1 MQQVLFL
8 KIIAGGQTGSDRVTL
23 YFAISRR
30 IPHGGWCP
38 RRRLATDGV
47 LSSHY
52 LLLETESDG
61 YRQRT
66 KLNVRDS
73 DTTLVFNRGALEGG
87 TLQTVRFAHALNSHD
102 CVVQL
107 DEGDL
112 HALKPRTVAICAY
125 VRNVSESVP
134 TTVTN
139 APEPSPVRR
148 SSSSNSTPALTFVFV
163 ENFAIDIPMAVPFC
177 WRSKYR
183 HP

>member
-8 KIIAGGQTGSDRVTL
+8 KIISGGQTGADRAAL
-23 YFAISRR
+23 DFAISRQ
-30 IPHGGWCP
+30 IPHGDWCP
-38 RRRLATDGV
+38 RGRLATDGV

-125 VRNVSESVP
+125 VRKRVRIRSDNGNKRPRIFASSEIFELEFHARVSFRFRREFRDRY
-134 TTVTN
+134 THG
-139 APEPSPVRR
+139 SPFLL
-148 SSSSNSTPALTFVFV
+148 A
-163 ENFAIDIPMAVPFC
+163 
-177 WRSKYR
+177 
-183 HP
+183 